1 MQIFL
6 ILLTCFLLFLII
18 KPLFKKK
25 EKKEHESGLVDFDK
39 KELKRAAE
47 TFEIEFIE
55 QKDKSLKAIKII
67 NTLQFGLIEVVFFRG
82 SIYSDKGLTF
92 AQFNDANGSKK
103 KLIFYLD
110 DLTNN
115 DIILILT
122 FLNKL

>member
-6 ILLTCFLLFLII
+6 ILLTCFLFFLII

-25 EKKEHESGLVDFDK
+25 EKKEYEQGLFDFDK

-67 NTLQFGLIEVVFFRG
+67 NTLQFGLIEIVFFRG

-92 AQFNDANGSKK
+92 AQFNNANGSKK
-103 KLIFYLD
+103 KLVFYLD

>member
-6 ILLTCFLLFLII
+6 ILLTCFLFFLII

-25 EKKEHESGLVDFDK
+25 EKKHEQGLVDFDK

-55 QKDKSLKAIKII
+55 QKDKSLKAIKIV

-103 KLIFYLD
+103 KLVFYLD
-110 DLTNN
+110 ELTNN

>member
-6 ILLTCFLLFLII
+6 ILLTCFLFFLII

-25 EKKEHESGLVDFDK
+25 EKKHEQGLVDFDK

-55 QKDKSLKAIKII
+55 QKDKSLKAIKIV
-67 NTLQFGLIEVVFFRG
+67 NTLQFGLIEIVFFRG

-103 KLIFYLD
+103 KLAFYLD

>member
-6 ILLTCFLLFLII
+6 ILLTCFLFFLII

-25 EKKEHESGLVDFDK
+25 EKKEHESGLIDFDK
-39 KELKRAAE
+39 KELKRASE

-55 QKDKSLKAIKII
+55 QKDKSLKAIKIV
-67 NTLQFGLIEVVFFRG
+67 NTLQFGLIEVVFFSG
-82 SIYSDKGLTF
+82 SIYSDNGLTF
-92 AQFNDANGSKK
+92 AQFNNANGSKK
-103 KLIFYLD
+103 KLIFHLD
-110 DLTNN
+110 ELTNN

>member
-6 ILLTCFLLFLII
+6 ILLTCFLFFLII

-25 EKKEHESGLVDFDK
+25 EKKHEQGLVDFDK

-55 QKDKSLKAIKII
+55 QKDKSLKAIKIV

-103 KLIFYLD
+103 KLAFYLD